1 MERLWFDL
9 KKFSRVFVKQFLRE
23 DYDGWLILWKLKV
36 FFAPEPERLD
46 CGFIL
51 IKVVGFLKQYPREE
65 VGLRVDFTK
74 ERDLFSQK
82 KLERRLDCKLISL
95 EIEIFFHND
104 RNSRNLDRPSVRSGG
119 WKSQR
124 RDHTGRPSFGARI
137 IW

>member
-82 KLERRLDCKLISL
+82 KAWEKAGLQVDFSRDRD
-95 EIEIFFHND
+95 FF
-104 RNSRNLDRPSVRSGG
+104 S
-119 WKSQR
+119 
-124 RDHTGRPSFGARI
+124 
-137 IW
+137 